1 MKTLRFIL
9 PIALLTLTTFL
20 HTHQRIEA
28 VKYSYRINL
37 NRIDLNNL
45 LDQQRELEYN
55 VARLKAP
62 TYLEVQLAKSDVK
75 MVLPERWQVFEAT
88 GLVEKEIRPTAP
100 LFVRNIV
107 GFFSLKSEA
116 QATPAADA
124 HIGKPY

>member
-1 MKTLRFIL
+1 VKTLRFIL
-9 PIALLTLTTFL
+9 LIALLTLTTFL

-45 LDQQRELEYN
+45 LDQKRELEYN

-88 GLVEKEIRPTAP
+88 GLVDEKIRPAAP

-107 GFFSLKSEA
+107 GLFSLKSEA
-116 QATPAADA
+116 QATPATDA